1 MNGKEKCEALKSL
14 RKKIADENGIPYE
27 PRECNFEGECDGTC
41 PACEAEAD
49 YLNCEIKK
57 LEERGNIEACE
68 KEIIAREIEDLKL
81 KSETET
87 MGKLREEPISE
98 KNYEEF
104 AQFLR
109 RMKGED
115 AEE

>member
-57 LEERGNIEACE
+57 LEERGTFEAYE
-68 KEIIAREIEDLKL
+68 KEKIREEL
-81 KSETET
+81 EAET
-87 MGKLREEPISE
+87 MGILREPISE
-98 KNYEEF
+98 KDCEEF
-104 AQFLR
+104 AQYLR
-109 RMKGED
+109 RMMGED